1 MLELR
6 SITKSY
12 TTASLTQTALND
24 VSVAFR
30 DNEFVA
36 ILGQSGSGKT
46 TMLNVIGGLDHFD
59 AGDLVIDG
67 ISTHDYRPRDWD
79 SYRNNRIGFVFQS
92 YNLIPHQSV
101 LSNVE
106 LALTLSGVSR
116 SARRERALKALTEVG
131 LADHVHKRPSQLSG
145 GQMQRVAIA
154 RALVNDPEILLAD
167 EPTGALDSMT
177 SLQVMDLL
185 REVARDRLVIMVTHN
200 PNLAH
205 EYATRIV
212 ELADG
217 RITADSRPFIPGTEE
232 VREAKP
238 TRKTSMSM
246 LTALSLSGMNLWTK
260 KGRTLMTSFA
270 GSIGIIGIAAILALA
285 NGVNDYIAKTEE
297 DALISYPLTIQRT
310 GMDMSS
316 MMTFSIGSTPQTDQ
330 SQSGASGQ
338 ITTRSSFASMMD
350 STTTNDLKSLKSYFD
365 ADGGNISD
373 HVAAIEYN
381 YDVQPQIYLTDTSKG
396 VVQVNPEQSFST
408 MTAAYG
414 SGAFSSFVTTDA
426 FHQLP
431 ESRELYDDAYTVL
444 AGQWPTD
451 SDELVLIVDSNGSM
465 QDLYEYALG
474 LRDHSELDDMM
485 EEYYSGNMGSS
496 SSAPD
501 DSPQSVDTSR
511 SASYDYEDIL
521 GTTFSLVNAT
531 DRYVYDETYKVWT
544 DKSKDSA
551 HMKDLIANGTELT
564 IVGIVK
570 PLEED
575 TTILTQGIA
584 YTSGLTRDVMEAA
597 AASDIVAQ
605 QIANPTIDV
614 FTGKSFEDLTKEAE
628 SSFDMSSL
636 FTIDGSKL
644 QAAFQIDPSALQ
656 MDLSGLDFSGIDASS
671 LDIGS
676 LDMSG
681 MDMSALDL
689 SSLDASQ
696 LAGSIDLSTL
706 DLSSLDLSDLAAKY
720 PQLADIDYV
729 TIISTTLKDGVIAEG
744 AGEYLSTTLT
754 SVVEGFTAYYSENAD
769 SDGDG
774 VTDVDAATLA
784 RSYLAKP
791 EVREAL
797 NSLITSGKVIDT
809 AKLTSNLATALGE
822 DPALADIAS
831 SVSET
836 LATTIGTHIATQLGQ
851 ALSSAIG
858 DLMST
863 YMTQTL
869 STVMTQFMTTLQ
881 TQIGAQLT
889 NVMTQMSESL
899 ANAFAID
906 ESAFADAFQSNMN
919 ADDLASLMSTM
930 MSTNRA
936 SYDSNLR
943 SLGWGEKANPSQISI
958 YPTTFEDKDAVK
970 TILDNYNQAK
980 RDAGFDDQVITYTD
994 FVGLL
999 MSSVTSIINIISWM
1013 LIAFVSISLVVSSI
1027 MIAIITFISVLER
1040 KKEIGILRAIGA
1052 SRRDVSHVF
1061 NAETVIE
1068 GFLAGVIGIAI
1079 TLGLCVVA
1087 NAVVSSSLG
1096 VENIAQL
1103 PLTAAVVL
1111 IAISVVLT
1119 LIAGIIPAGKAA
1131 REDPVEAL
1139 RSE

>member
-116 SARRERALKALTEVG
+116 SARRERALNALTEVG

-167 EPTGALDSMT
+167 EPTGALDSTT

-217 RITADSRPFIPGTEE
+217 RITADSKPFIPGTED

-238 TRKTSMSM
+238 TRKTSMSL

-285 NGVNDYIAKTEE
+285 NGVNAYIAKTEE
-297 DALISYPLTIQRT
+297 DALTSYPLTIQRT
-310 GMDMSS
+310 GMDMAS
-316 MMTFSIGSTPQTDQ
+316 MMSFSVAGSPQTDQ

-338 ITTRSSFASMMD
+338 ITTRSAFTSMMD

-381 YDVQPQIYLTDTSKG
+381 YDVQPQIYLTDTSNG

-444 AGQWPTD
+444 AGQWPTE

-474 LRDHSELDDMM
+474 LRDHSELDEMM
-485 EEYYSGNMGSS
+485 EEYYSGSMGSS
-496 SSAPD
+496 SSKPD
-501 DSPQSVDTSR
+501 DSPQSADASR
-511 SASYDYEDIL
+511 TASYDYENIL

-551 HMKDLIANGTELT
+551 HMKDLVANGTELT
-564 IVGIVK
+564 IVAIVK

-575 TTILTQGIA
+575 TTILTQGIG
-584 YTSGLTRDVMEAA
+584 YTAGLTRDIMKAA

-636 FTIDGSKL
+636 FTVDGSKL
-644 QAAFQIDPSALQ
+644 QAAFRIDPSALQ
-656 MDLSGLDFSGIDASS
+656 MDLSGLDFSGIGASS

-681 MDMSALDL
+681 MDLSA
-689 SSLDASQ
+689 LDASQ

-720 PQLADIDYV
+720 PQLADIDFT
-729 TIISTTLKDGVIAEG
+729 TIISRTLKDGVIAEG

-754 SVVEGFTAYYSENAD
+754 GIVKGFTAYYSENAD

-774 VTDVDAATLA
+774 IPDVDAGTLA
-784 RSYLAKP
+784 QRYLATP
-791 EVREAL
+791 EVRQTL
-797 NSLITSGKVIDT
+797 NSLITSGKVINT

-822 DPALADIAS
+822 DPAVADIAA
-831 SVSET
+831 SVSQR

-851 ALSSAIG
+851 ALSGAIG

-889 NVMTQMSESL
+889 NAMTQMSESL
-899 ANAFAID
+899 ASAFTID
-906 ESAFADAFQSNMN
+906 ESAFAEAFTSNMN

-943 SLGWGEKANPSQISI
+943 SLGWGEEASPSQISI

-970 TILDNYNQAK
+970 AILDNYNQAK

-1087 NAVVSSSLG
+1087 NAIVSSSLG

-1103 PLTAAVVL
+1103 PPAAAVIL

-1119 LIAGIIPAGKAA
+1119 LIAGVIPAGKAA

>member
-116 SARRERALKALTEVG
+116 SARRERALNALTEVG

-167 EPTGALDSMT
+167 EPTGALDSTT

-217 RITADSRPFIPGTEE
+217 RITADSKPFIPGTED

-238 TRKTSMSM
+238 THKTSMSL

-285 NGVNDYIAKTEE
+285 NGVNAYIAKTEE
-297 DALISYPLTIQRT
+297 DALTSYPLTIQRT
-310 GMDMSS
+310 GMDMAS
-316 MMTFSIGSTPQTDQ
+316 MMSFSVAGSPQTDQ

-338 ITTRSSFASMMD
+338 ITTRSAFTSMMD

-381 YDVQPQIYLTDTSKG
+381 YDVQPQIYLTDTSNG

-444 AGQWPTD
+444 AGQWPTE
-451 SDELVLIVDSNGSM
+451 SNELVLIVDSNGSM

-474 LRDHSELDDMM
+474 LRDHSELDEMM
-485 EEYYSGNMGSS
+485 EEYYSGSMGSS
-496 SSAPD
+496 SSKPD
-501 DSPQSVDTSR
+501 DSPQSADASR
-511 SASYDYEDIL
+511 TASYDYENIL

-551 HMKDLIANGTELT
+551 HMKDLVANGTELT
-564 IVGIVK
+564 IVAIVK

-575 TTILTQGIA
+575 TTILTQGIG
-584 YTSGLTRDVMEAA
+584 YTAGLTRDIMKAA

-636 FTIDGSKL
+636 FTVDGSKL
-644 QAAFQIDPSALQ
+644 QAAFRIDPSALQ
-656 MDLSGLDFSGIDASS
+656 MDLSGLDFSGISASS

-681 MDMSALDL
+681 MDLSA
-689 SSLDASQ
+689 LDASQ

-720 PQLADIDYV
+720 PQLADIDYAM
-729 TIISTTLKDGVIAEG
+729 IISRTLKDGVIAEG

-754 SVVEGFTAYYSENAD
+754 GIVKGFTAYYSENAD

-774 VTDVDAATLA
+774 IPDVDAGTLA
-784 RSYLAKP
+784 QRYLATP
-791 EVREAL
+791 EVRQTL
-797 NSLITSGKVIDT
+797 NSLITSGKVINT

-822 DPALADIAS
+822 DPAVADIAA
-831 SVSET
+831 SVSHR

-851 ALSSAIG
+851 ALSGAIG

-889 NVMTQMSESL
+889 NAMTQMSESL
-899 ANAFAID
+899 ASAFTID
-906 ESAFADAFQSNMN
+906 ESAFAEAFTSNMN

-943 SLGWGEKANPSQISI
+943 SLGWGEEASPSQISI

-970 TILDNYNQAK
+970 AILDNYNQAK

-1087 NAVVSSSLG
+1087 NAIVSSSLG

-1103 PLTAAVVL
+1103 PPAAAVIL

-1119 LIAGIIPAGKAA
+1119 LIAGVIPAGKAA

>member
-116 SARRERALKALTEVG
+116 SARRERALNALTEVG

-167 EPTGALDSMT
+167 EPTGALDSTT

-217 RITADSRPFIPGTEE
+217 RITADSKPFIPGTED

-238 TRKTSMSM
+238 TRKTSMSL

-285 NGVNDYIAKTEE
+285 NGVNAYIAKTEE
-297 DALISYPLTIQRT
+297 DALTSYPLTIQRT
-310 GMDMSS
+310 GMDMAS
-316 MMTFSIGSTPQTDQ
+316 MMSFSVAGSPQTDQ

-338 ITTRSSFASMMD
+338 ITTRSAFTSMMD

-381 YDVQPQIYLTDTSKG
+381 YDVQPQIYLTDTSNG

-444 AGQWPTD
+444 AGQWPTE

-474 LRDHSELDDMM
+474 LRDHSELDEMM
-485 EEYYSGNMGSS
+485 EEYYSGSMGSS
-496 SSAPD
+496 SSKPD
-501 DSPQSVDTSR
+501 DSPQSADASR
-511 SASYDYEDIL
+511 TASYDYENIL

-551 HMKDLIANGTELT
+551 HMKDLVANGTELT
-564 IVGIVK
+564 IVAIVK

-575 TTILTQGIA
+575 TTILTQGIG
-584 YTSGLTRDVMEAA
+584 YTAGLTRDIMKAA

-636 FTIDGSKL
+636 FTVDGSKL
-644 QAAFQIDPSALQ
+644 QAAFRIDPSALQ
-656 MDLSGLDFSGIDASS
+656 MDLSGLDFSGISASS

-681 MDMSALDL
+681 MDLSA
-689 SSLDASQ
+689 LDASQ

-720 PQLADIDYV
+720 PQLADIDYAM
-729 TIISTTLKDGVIAEG
+729 IISRTLKDGVIAEG

-754 SVVEGFTAYYSENAD
+754 GIVKGFTAYYSENAD

-774 VTDVDAATLA
+774 IPDVDAGTLA
-784 RSYLAKP
+784 QRYLATP
-791 EVREAL
+791 EVRQTL
-797 NSLITSGKVIDT
+797 NSLITSGKVINT

-822 DPALADIAS
+822 DPAVADIAA
-831 SVSET
+831 SVSQR

-851 ALSSAIG
+851 ALSGAIG

-889 NVMTQMSESL
+889 NAMTQMSESL
-899 ANAFAID
+899 ASAFTID
-906 ESAFADAFQSNMN
+906 ESAFAEAFTSNMN

-943 SLGWGEKANPSQISI
+943 SLGWGEEASPSQISI
-958 YPTTFEDKDAVK
+958 YPTTFEDKDVVK
-970 TILDNYNQAK
+970 AILDNYNQAK

-1087 NAVVSSSLG
+1087 NAIVSSSLG

-1103 PLTAAVVL
+1103 PPAAAVIL

-1119 LIAGIIPAGKAA
+1119 LIAGVIPAGKAA

>member
-116 SARRERALKALTEVG
+116 SARRERALNALTEVG

-167 EPTGALDSMT
+167 EPTGALDSTT

-217 RITADSRPFIPGTEE
+217 RITADSKPFIPGTED

-238 TRKTSMSM
+238 TRKTSMSL

-285 NGVNDYIAKTEE
+285 NGVNAYIAKTEE
-297 DALISYPLTIQRT
+297 DALTSYPLTIQRT
-310 GMDMSS
+310 GMDMAS
-316 MMTFSIGSTPQTDQ
+316 MMSFSVAGSPQTDQ

-338 ITTRSSFASMMD
+338 ITTRSAFTSMMD

-381 YDVQPQIYLTDTSKG
+381 YDVQPQIYLTDTSNG

-444 AGQWPTD
+444 AGQWPTE

-474 LRDHSELDDMM
+474 LRDHSELDEMM
-485 EEYYSGNMGSS
+485 EEYYSGSMGSS
-496 SSAPD
+496 SSKPD
-501 DSPQSVDTSR
+501 DSPQSADASR
-511 SASYDYEDIL
+511 TASYDYENIL

-551 HMKDLIANGTELT
+551 HMKDLVANGTELT
-564 IVGIVK
+564 IVAIVK

-575 TTILTQGIA
+575 TTILTQGIG
-584 YTSGLTRDVMEAA
+584 YTAGLTRDIMKAA

-636 FTIDGSKL
+636 FTVDGSKL
-644 QAAFQIDPSALQ
+644 QAAFRIDPSALQ
-656 MDLSGLDFSGIDASS
+656 MDLSGLDFSGISASS

-681 MDMSALDL
+681 MDLSA
-689 SSLDASQ
+689 LDASQ

-720 PQLADIDYV
+720 PQLADIDYAM
-729 TIISTTLKDGVIAEG
+729 IISRTLKDGVIAEG

-754 SVVEGFTAYYSENAD
+754 GIVKGFTAYYSENAD

-774 VTDVDAATLA
+774 IPDVDAGTLA
-784 RSYLAKP
+784 QRYLATP
-791 EVREAL
+791 EVRQTL
-797 NSLITSGKVIDT
+797 NSLITSGKVINT

-822 DPALADIAS
+822 DPAVADIAA
-831 SVSET
+831 SVSQR

-851 ALSSAIG
+851 ALSGAIG

-889 NVMTQMSESL
+889 NAMTQMSESL
-899 ANAFAID
+899 ASAFTID
-906 ESAFADAFQSNMN
+906 ESAFAEAFTSNMN

-943 SLGWGEKANPSQISI
+943 SLGWGEEASPSQISI

-970 TILDNYNQAK
+970 AILDNYNQAK

-1087 NAVVSSSLG
+1087 NAIVSSSLG

-1103 PLTAAVVL
+1103 PPAAAVIL

-1119 LIAGIIPAGKAA
+1119 LIAGVIPAGKAA

>member
-116 SARRERALKALTEVG
+116 SARRERALNALTEVG

-167 EPTGALDSMT
+167 EPTGALDSTT

-217 RITADSRPFIPGTEE
+217 RITADSKPFIPGTED

-238 TRKTSMSM
+238 TRKTSMSL

-285 NGVNDYIAKTEE
+285 NGVNAYIAKTEE
-297 DALISYPLTIQRT
+297 DALTSYPLTIQRT
-310 GMDMSS
+310 GMDMAS
-316 MMTFSIGSTPQTDQ
+316 MMSFSVAGSPQTDQ

-338 ITTRSSFASMMD
+338 ITTRSAFTSMMD

-381 YDVQPQIYLTDTSKG
+381 YDVQPQIYLTDTSNG

-444 AGQWPTD
+444 AGQWPTE
-451 SDELVLIVDSNGSM
+451 SNELVLIVDSNGSM

-474 LRDHSELDDMM
+474 LRDHSELDEMM
-485 EEYYSGNMGSS
+485 EEYYSGSMGSS
-496 SSAPD
+496 SSKPD
-501 DSPQSVDTSR
+501 DSPQSADASR
-511 SASYDYEDIL
+511 TASYDYENIL

-551 HMKDLIANGTELT
+551 HMKDLVANGTELT
-564 IVGIVK
+564 IVAIVK

-575 TTILTQGIA
+575 TTILTQGIG
-584 YTSGLTRDVMEAA
+584 YTAGLTRDIMKAA

-636 FTIDGSKL
+636 FTVDGSKL
-644 QAAFQIDPSALQ
+644 QAAFRIDPSALQ
-656 MDLSGLDFSGIDASS
+656 MDLSGLDFSGISASS

-681 MDMSALDL
+681 MDLSA
-689 SSLDASQ
+689 LDASQ

-720 PQLADIDYV
+720 PQLADIDFT
-729 TIISTTLKDGVIAEG
+729 TIISRTLKDGVIAEG

-754 SVVEGFTAYYSENAD
+754 GIVKGFTAYYSENAD

-774 VTDVDAATLA
+774 IPDVDAGTLA
-784 RSYLAKP
+784 QRYLATP
-791 EVREAL
+791 EVRQTL
-797 NSLITSGKVIDT
+797 NSLITSGKVINT

-822 DPALADIAS
+822 DPAVADIAA
-831 SVSET
+831 SVSQR

-851 ALSSAIG
+851 ALSGAIG

-889 NVMTQMSESL
+889 NAMTQMSESL
-899 ANAFAID
+899 ASAFTID
-906 ESAFADAFQSNMN
+906 ESAFAEAFTSNMN

-930 MSTNRA
+930 MSTNRV

-943 SLGWGEKANPSQISI
+943 SLGWGEEASPSQISI

-970 TILDNYNQAK
+970 AILDNYNQAK

-1087 NAVVSSSLG
+1087 NAIVSSSLG

-1103 PLTAAVVL
+1103 PPAAAVIL

-1119 LIAGIIPAGKAA
+1119 LIAGVIPAGKAA